1 MFINTLLP
9 AALHR
14 DIVRSLAQAS
24 TVDTGLNQRL
34 RGEIV
39 ERENTWELQLDLPGM
54 DREDVEILIE
64 GQELVVKGARNREA
78 MGEKDRLVHS
88 SRLFGSFE
96 RRYRLSDEI
105 DIAGIA
111 AHMDKGVLRITLS
124 KAQAVLPRKV
134 DIAVN

>member
-64 GQELVVKGARNREA
+64 GQELVVKGVRNREA

>member
-105 DIAGIA
+105 DTAGIA

>member
-64 GQELVVKGARNREA
+64 GQELVVKGVRNREA

-105 DIAGIA
+105 DTAGIA